1 MATDTTPRPAL
12 GDEELQKL
20 LELIKGADSVE
31 LKLTVPEENQRSTV
45 RALGL
50 DPLQAEIRQVFFLDT
65 PELALD
71 KQGLVVRARRS
82 QRKGDDSVVKLR
94 PVVPSELP
102 KGIRRSPSFGV
113 EVDASPGG
121 FVCSGSM
128 KGAPT
133 TGHVHEAVTG
143 KRALRKLF
151 SKEQRALFA
160 EHAPDGIA
168 LDDLSILGPLFV
180 LKLKYS
186 PEGFDRRLV
195 AEMWLY
201 PDGSR
206 ILELSTK
213 CEPGEAFQVAAE
225 TRAFLASKGVD
236 LDTEQQTKTRTA
248 LEYFSQNIEPAASE
262 AELGRAAATSRRER
276 RLRLP
281 ARAAARSAGM
291 RGAGR
296 RGRRRA
302 TPPGGTSS
310 PARAGSAARTRRPR
324 RRSRGRR
331 ASSSA

>member
-12 GDEELQKL
+12 SDEELQKL

-82 QRKGDDSVVKLR
+82 QRKGDDTVVKLR

-128 KGAPT
+128 KGTPT
-133 TGHVHEAVTG
+133 TGHVQEAVHG
-143 KRALRKLF
+143 QAGAAQALLEGAAGALR
-151 SKEQRALFA
+151 RARARRDRARRPLDPRPALRPQA
-160 EHAPDGIA
+160 EVLARGLRPQAGGRDVA
-168 LDDLSILGPLFV
+168 LSG
-180 LKLKYS
+180 
-186 PEGFDRRLV
+186 
-195 AEMWLY
+195 W
-201 PDGSR
+201 SR

-213 CEPGEAFQVAAE
+213 CVPARGVPGRRRDARVP
-225 TRAFLASKGVD
+225 R
-236 LDTEQQTKTRTA
+236 
-248 LEYFSQNIEPAASE
+248 LEGRRPRH
-262 AELGRAAATSRRER
+262 RAADEDADGARDTSRRTSKPPARKSAVTSR
-276 RLRLP
+276 RARRRRLP

-302 TPPGGTSS
+302 TPPAGTSS

-324 RRSRGRR
+324 
-331 ASSSA
+331 